1 MAAMAEGEDDPPNI
15 NTSRQDSGSDWRHMG
30 SCIPGSDIA
39 FGHAGRRTIATM
51 AAAAAAMTLLS
62 GTPAA
67 SAQRRVELG
76 ALTCRLAPNVG
87 LIVGSRQRMRC
98 RFVGAR
104 GARVEDYSGSI
115 TRFGLDLGVTAGG
128 VMRWAVLA
136 RTRTTGRGVLAGHY
150 VGVSGDASLGLG
162 VGAKVLVGGSRRS
175 TVLQPLS
182 VSGRVGIN
190 LALGVTG
197 LTLRYA
203 G

>member
-1 MAAMAEGEDDPPNI
+1 
-15 NTSRQDSGSDWRHMG
+15 MG
-30 SCIPGSDIA
+30 SCIPGNIA
-39 FGHAGRRTIATM
+39 SGHAGRSAIM
-51 AAAAAAMTLLS
+51 AAAAAAMALLA
-62 GTPAA
+62 GMPAA

-87 LIVGSRQRMRC
+87 LILGSRQRLRC
-98 RFVGAR
+98 RFVGA
-104 GARVEDYSGSI
+104 GGRVEDYSGSI

-162 VGAKVLVGGSRRS
+162 AGAKVLVGGSRRS
-175 TVLQPLS
+175 TVLQPLA